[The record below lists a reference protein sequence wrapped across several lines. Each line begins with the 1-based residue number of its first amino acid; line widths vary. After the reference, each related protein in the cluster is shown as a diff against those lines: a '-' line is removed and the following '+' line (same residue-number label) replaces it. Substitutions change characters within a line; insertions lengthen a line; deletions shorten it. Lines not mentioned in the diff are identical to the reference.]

1 MPSRYLSLVAGHE
14 CQRLAKPGKS
24 SPEHS
29 RAGQRPRLPR
39 CQIGRWQLIAQHAGV
54 WHRRTLPLDGSGE
67 ISIEAGADTAKKGGR
82 PGAAVPGPLRF
93 AARALR
99 ATEGQARLLP
109 PLVLYLLSSRKR
121 RKFRQSAALKDP
133 PISAPNRSPFLG
145 PRYADSRGDASE
157 TLEVMGMAPVLCR
170 ARQHITAASVR
181 AFQCTLCRC
190 VGPRSGFHRQGCR
203 FWPVRGFVASCCQD
217 WADVQDSIL
226 AIVQVLCGRGV
237 ALQESADELTPKDW

>member
-170 ARQHITAASVR
+170 ARQACAHSSALCAGAWDPDQASTGKVAGSGLSEDLWRAAARTGQTCRTAS
-181 AFQCTLCRC
+181 
-190 VGPRSGFHRQGCR
+190 
-203 FWPVRGFVASCCQD
+203 
-217 WADVQDSIL
+217 
-226 AIVQVLCGRGV
+226 
-237 ALQESADELTPKDW
+237 